1 MDFLPLQYS
10 YFPKKEAFDFRKAVS
25 VQPWDLVKY
34 MSLVLLCAEEIE
46 SKKPH
51 KNTDIVFSYRSNQET
66 AFFLYRL
73 CLYALIYA
81 ALISLNQQSLC
92 ANKIFY
98 ISCFSPINLPSDCFF
113 ADTDEFPV

>member
-10 YFPKKEAFDFRKAVS
+10 YFSKKEAFDFRKAAS
-25 VQPWDLVKY
+25 IQPWDLVKY

-46 SKKPH
+46 SKKTH

-73 CLYALIYA
+73 CLYALICA
-81 ALISLNQQSLC
+81 ALISLNQRSLC

-98 ISCFSPINLPSDCFF
+98 ISYISPINLPPDCFF
-113 ADTDEFPV
+113 ADADESPV